1 MHHAVIYGE
10 AANCNKRR
18 SMEEQ
23 INISERIV
31 RILEEHESEGD
42 FVLQTLSFV
51 RRVLGPE
58 SFGEKHVAGSE
69 TKRYDMQYRY
79 DHTLRVA
86 DIGREIARAEGLPE
100 EALMMACL
108 LHDVGYPECRS
119 FEELGKHP
127 LIGAEIAKRFLK
139 KIGYDAK
146 MSESICKAVLIH
158 DCFPCRGE
166 DASVLEK
173 SVRDADDIDRAD
185 AMRICVRSYHD
196 IGERP
201 AWEIIEICRKRLA
214 ETEELKNRICGT
226 ETAKR
231 LWLDNICLQEQ
242 FYRRILIQQL
252 RTIECREMYRKP
264 FTGWDS

>member
-1 MHHAVIYGE
+1 MG
-10 AANCNKRR
+10 
-18 SMEEQ
+18 EQ
-23 INISERIV
+23 ISISERII
-31 RILEEHESEGD
+31 RILEEHRAEGD
-42 FVLQTLSFV
+42 FVLQTLAFV
-51 RRVLGPE
+51 RQVLGPE
-58 SFGEKHVAGSE
+58 SFGERHVAGSE

-79 DHTLRVA
+79 DHTLRTA
-86 DIGREIARAEGLPE
+86 DIGREIARAEGLPQ

-127 LIGAEIAKRFLK
+127 AIGAEIAKLFLE
-139 KIGYDAK
+139 KIGYDAR

-158 DCFPCRGE
+158 DRFPYQGE

-185 AMRICVRSYHD
+185 AMRICVRAFHD

-214 ETEELKNRICGT
+214 ETEELKKRICGT

-231 LWLDNICLQEQ
+231 LWLDNMCLQEQ
-242 FYRRILIQQL
+242 FYQRILIQQL
-252 RTIECREMYRKP
+252 RTIECHSPSEA
-264 FTGWDS
+264 GLNLL